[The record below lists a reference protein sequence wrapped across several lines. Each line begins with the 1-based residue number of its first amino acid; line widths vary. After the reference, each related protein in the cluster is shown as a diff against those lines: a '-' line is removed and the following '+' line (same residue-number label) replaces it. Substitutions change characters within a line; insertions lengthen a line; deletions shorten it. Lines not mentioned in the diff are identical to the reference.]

1 MKPKH
6 KVYEISRGYKGQIVR
21 FSVSLCSG
29 NAMITFK
36 TAEDGYKWKW
46 TAKLHIMGDHEGYV
60 DFVELEV
67 HQLVDFA
74 LDVLLAEGDRLQ
86 HLSDNFKGNFAKE

>member
-6 KVYEISRGYKGQIVR
+6 KIYEISRNYNGQIIG

-29 NAMITFK
+29 SAMIGFK
-36 TAEDGYKWKW
+36 PAEDMRKWKW
-46 TAKLHIMGDHEGYV
+46 TANLHIMGKHEGYV

-74 LDVLLAEGDRLQ
+74 LDVLPAEGERLK